1 MNSNSVQNNLAI
13 TKLPINLVRTGIWI
27 LGNLLLIFGV
37 LDRVISIYSDGFVT
51 GQEFVQLVIPSL
63 LLMGWLYLKPEE
75 DWSSSGLD
83 EIEAY
88 QQQPISQPKRLYLSA
103 AQARMNELQS
113 LHKISQRYVLP
124 FPHICQIYHLLNL
137 KHLENVHSFSL
148 NNLRVIGVSEVTPT
162 EIGGAIKF
170 STVLNSSVNVLR
182 LWRQPVVEVDLV
194 LHTPYMV
201 ELSLPVYQE
210 KRITVI
216 FNVLPI
222 DETNHEFFID
232 IYTDLKWP
240 SLLLQSTF
248 HIAAS
253 LTLIEDLP
261 YLQKLACINTE
272 RLIGSCPSS
281 SFSMMWLFSRF
292 VDLYGPIPLLEE
304 SPSA

>member
-1 MNSNSVQNNLAI
+1 MNSSSVQNNLAL

-27 LGNLLLIFGV
+27 SGNLLLMFGV

-51 GQEFVQLVIPSL
+51 GQEFVQLVLPSV

-88 QQQPISQPKRLYLSA
+88 QQQLISQPERRYLSA
-103 AQARMNELQS
+103 AQARMNELKS

-124 FPHICQIYHLLNL
+124 FPHICQIYHLLNI

-148 NNLRVIGVSEVTPT
+148 NDLRVIEVSEVTLT

-170 STVLNSSVNVLR
+170 STVLDSSVNVLR

-201 ELSLPVYQE
+201 ELGLPVYRE

-216 FNVLPI
+216 FNVLPL
-222 DETNHEFFID
+222 DETNHEFLID

-240 SLLLQSTF
+240 NWLLQSMF

-261 YLQKLACINTE
+261 YLQKLTRINTE
-272 RLIGSCPSS
+272 RFIGAYPSS
-281 SFSMMWLFSRF
+281 SHNMMRLFRRF
-292 VDLYGPIPLLEE
+292 VDLYGSTPLLKE